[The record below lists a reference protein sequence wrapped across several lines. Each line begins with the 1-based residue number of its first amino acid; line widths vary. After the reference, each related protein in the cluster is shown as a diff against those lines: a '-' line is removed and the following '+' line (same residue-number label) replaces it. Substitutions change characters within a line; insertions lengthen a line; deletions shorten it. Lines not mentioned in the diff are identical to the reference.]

1 MQTKRYTGINA
12 GSLKYDLLT
21 ALTVTGLHGSPG
33 LQATMIRLTALIT
46 ARYNWTQDEL
56 SVGQRDIARMWN
68 LNERTVK
75 REIKRCLDAKIL
87 ICKRQGVRGRVGAY
101 RLNLSEIYRLSQPH
115 WDAVG
120 PDFVERM
127 QESDPRQQAQ
137 PETPKVVQVNFAPVP
152 VDEPLPEDNTETTDH
167 SPRGRWRQV
176 TRRLKELQPQLWTSW
191 FSKLQFLSG
200 EGRVICLKAQNRFSS
215 QYILTHLDQMLHE
228 AIEAE
233 FGPGFRLQILHEG

>member
-46 ARYNWTQDEL
+46 ARYNWAQDEL
-56 SVGQRDIARMWN
+56 SVGQRDMARMWN
-68 LNERTVK
+68 VNERTVK
-75 REIKRCLDAKIL
+75 REVKRCLDAKIL
-87 ICKRQGVRGRVGAY
+87 ICKRQGVRGRVGSY
-101 RLNLSEIYRLSQPH
+101 RLNLPEIYRLSQPH
-115 WDAVG
+115 WDSVG

-127 QESDPRQQAQ
+127 QESDPRQQVT

-152 VDEPLPEDNTETTDH
+152 MEEPQAEETP
-167 SPRGRWRQV
+167 PRGRWRQV

-191 FSKLQFLSG
+191 FSKLQFLS
-200 EGRVICLKAQNRFSS
+200 EDGRVICLKAQNRFSS
-215 QYILTHLDQMLHE
+215 QYIMTHLDQMLHE